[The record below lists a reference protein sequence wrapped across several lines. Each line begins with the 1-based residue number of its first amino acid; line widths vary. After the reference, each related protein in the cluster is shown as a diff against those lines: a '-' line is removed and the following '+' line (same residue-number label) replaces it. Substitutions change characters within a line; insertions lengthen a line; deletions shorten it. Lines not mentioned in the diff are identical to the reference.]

1 GAILDAGA
9 DSMTGRPT
17 ESAFVTGF
25 AVAGLVAAL
34 SLLVVHIT
42 KKGTQA

>member
-1 GAILDAGA
+1 
-9 DSMTGRPT
+9 MTGLPT

-34 SLLVVHIT
+34 SLLVVRIT
-42 KKGTQA
+42 KKKGVQA

>member
-1 GAILDAGA
+1 
-9 DSMTGRPT
+9 MTGRPT

-34 SLLVVHIT
+34 SLLVVRIKRKEAH
-42 KKGTQA
+42 A